1 MKVSSL
7 VNLEL
12 FSQAVP
18 ETRSWFHQSQ
28 YLPRVTK
35 MCSVRGEEFHAQI
48 PNFAELLKSRKIW
61 SILCGTSLDNV
72 CRRNWSKVAYFQK
85 RTAEVSNDII
95 TISIAT

>member
-18 ETRSWFHQSQ
+18 EARSWFHQSRS
-28 YLPRVTK
+28 LPRVTK

-48 PNFAELLKSRKIW
+48 PHFAELLKSRKIW
-61 SILCGTSLDNV
+61 SILCGTSLKFLYLD
-72 CRRNWSKVAYFQK
+72 SKRLAYVLNILK
-85 RTAEVSNDII
+85 SYIK
-95 TISIAT
+95 

>member
-18 ETRSWFHQSQ
+18 EARSWFYQSQ
-28 YLPRVTK
+28 SLPRVTK

-48 PNFAELLKSRKIW
+48 PHFAELLKSRKIW
-61 SILCGTSLDNV
+61 SIFCGLSLKMNFSYISQELNYDIVLLTSLN
-72 CRRNWSKVAYFQK
+72 A
-85 RTAEVSNDII
+85 
-95 TISIAT
+95 IS

>member
-7 VNLEL
+7 VTLEL

-18 ETRSWFHQSQ
+18 EARSWFYQSQ

-48 PNFAELLKSRKIW
+48 PHFAELLKSRKIW
-61 SILCGTSLDNV
+61 SILCGIRLKTLIEFTTLPV
-72 CRRNWSKVAYFQK
+72 VHVWRLHLEC
-85 RTAEVSNDII
+85 EL
-95 TISIAT
+95 

>member
-18 ETRSWFHQSQ
+18 EARSWFHESKS
-28 YLPRVTK
+28 LPRVTK

-48 PNFAELLKSRKIW
+48 LRFARLLRYGRFCAEFVLNTYFTKPKA
-61 SILCGTSLDNV
+61 
-72 CRRNWSKVAYFQK
+72 AYK
-85 RTAEVSNDII
+85 
-95 TISIAT
+95 

>member
-12 FSQAVP
+12 FSQNVP
-18 ETRSWFHQSQ
+18 ETRSWFYQSQ

-48 PNFAELLKSRKIW
+48 HRFAELLKSRKIW
-61 SILCGTSLDNV
+61 SILCGLSL
-72 CRRNWSKVAYFQK
+72 KVK
-85 RTAEVSNDII
+85 KN
-95 TISIAT
+95 

>member
-18 ETRSWFHQSQ
+18 EARSWFYQSQ

-48 PNFAELLKSRKIW
+48 PRFARLLRYGRFCAELVLIKSNFGYWIFY
-61 SILCGTSLDNV
+61 TSCNKSDSV
-72 CRRNWSKVAYFQK
+72 
-85 RTAEVSNDII
+85 E
-95 TISIAT
+95 

>member
-18 ETRSWFHQSQ
+18 EARSWFYQSQ
-28 YLPRVTK
+28 SLPRVTK

-48 PNFAELLKSRKIW
+48 PRFARLLRYGRFCAELVLKKLNFSQ
-61 SILCGTSLDNV
+61 L
-72 CRRNWSKVAYFQK
+72 
-85 RTAEVSNDII
+85 E
-95 TISIAT
+95 